1 MWGVNQPTAAWM
13 PSMGNPC
20 RSPTR
25 ESMLP
30 GWSLRS
36 IDAVDAVHLA
46 TAAWLAEVGVAI
58 DEFHTYETGLVKF
71 SALTDIP
78 VREPYTQQPN
88 LL

>member
-1 MWGVNQPTAAWM
+1 M

-20 RSPTR
+20 RSPIR
-25 ESMLP
+25 ESMLR

-36 IDAVDAVHLA
+36 IDAVHLA
-46 TAAWLAEVGVAI
+46 TAVRLSEVGVAI
-58 DEFHTYETGLVKF
+58 DEFYTYETGLVKI
-71 SALTDIP
+71 SALTNIP

>member
-1 MWGVNQPTAAWM
+1 M
-13 PSMGNPC
+13 PSLGNPC
-20 RSPTR
+20 RSPIW
-25 ESMLP
+25 ESMLR

-36 IDAVDAVHLA
+36 IDAVHLA
-46 TAAWLAEVGVAI
+46 TAAWLSEVGVAI

-71 SALTDIP
+71 SALTNIP